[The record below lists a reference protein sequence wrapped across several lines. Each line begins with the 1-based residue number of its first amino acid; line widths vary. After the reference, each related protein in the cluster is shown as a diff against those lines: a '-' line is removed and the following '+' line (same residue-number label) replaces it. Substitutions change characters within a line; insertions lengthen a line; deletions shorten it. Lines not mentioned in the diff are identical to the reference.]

1 MTLKENLYVE
11 EDKAKKCVN
20 YPTEKYQSY
29 RDCDDQYV
37 QNWLP
42 KNFRPFWAVDN
53 FHNITENV
61 FLEEY
66 PKGLGNL
73 IDGTQPPDCPLP
85 CSTTTVDARIMTYS
99 KSNEVSLI
107 DLTFNPTVLVTSTD
121 FIKTTLFTFLAEV
134 GGSMGLWLG
143 LGLLQAMELLVKY
156 SRTGWRRIRCFFVC
170 LFFLNENEN
179 IVEDATFNKQ

>member
-1 MTLKENLYVE
+1 MYVE

-29 RDCDDQYV
+29 RDCADQYV
-37 QNWLP
+37 QTWLP
-42 KNFRPFWAVDN
+42 KNYRPIWAVDN

-99 KSNEVSLI
+99 KWSESSYI
-107 DLTFNPTVLVTSTD
+107 YLTFNPTVLKLVEVWVCGLALD
-121 FIKTTLFTFLAEV
+121 FYKRWNC
-134 GGSMGLWLG
+134 WLNTHG
-143 LGLLQAMELLVKY
+143 QAGDESVASLSVY
-156 SRTGWRRIRCFFVC
+156 FS
-170 LFFLNENEN
+170 
-179 IVEDATFNKQ
+179 